1 MNDTHQVHSLNKCFY
16 FSLRNGSLEIFN
28 IENVQKYMLKLLKW
42 IKVAG
47 IMIPKKNCQGFLQD
61 IRIVLGPY

>member
-1 MNDTHQVHSLNKCFY
+1 MNDTHQFHPLIKCFY
-16 FSLRNGSLEIFN
+16 FSSRNGFLEIFN

-47 IMIPKKNCQGFLQD
+47 IIIQKKKID
-61 IRIVLGPY
+61 KGPLRGKHI